1 MKWILVPLGII
12 VSIIAVVVVIG
23 ALLPREHTATRA
35 ARYKEPPAAIWQAI
49 TDYNKFPEWRKG
61 VERVEPLPAASGKGG
76 WVEYVKGA
84 GRIPLEVDESV
95 PPRRLVVHIA
105 DPNLPFGGTWT
116 YEIAPS
122 GDGSTLRITEN
133 GTVSNPF
140 FRFVSQVVF
149 GLRATIDQYL
159 KDLAAKFDENVT
171 LGN

>member
-12 VSIIAVVVVIG
+12 VSIIAVVVMIG
-23 ALLPREHTATRA
+23 ALLSREHTVTRA
-35 ARYKEPPAAIWQAI
+35 ARFKEPPAAIWQAI

-61 VERVEPLPAASGKGG
+61 VERVEPLPAASKGG

-84 GRIPLEVDESV
+84 GRIPLEIDESV

-159 KDLAAKFDENVT
+159 KDLAAKFGENVT
-171 LGN
+171 FGN